1 MTISPP
7 QVNGHR
13 HRIPVITEWQTLLAP
28 AEESAVVTTA
38 PENQTVP
45 AEPAVDLVAEA
56 KADAIRTKAYADA
69 EEQRARAEAEAE
81 AVRIKAEGDAKAAEI
96 KAAEEAR
103 KLKLANDKAQAR
115 AIEEQAARD
124 ARIAKSNRERAEA
137 ERGQQED
144 ERASQEQ
151 KQNEA
156 AAEADVAKAASTW
169 RFYAVMFYA
178 VCAVVALPVQI
189 AAFWDPNAWW
199 LVIAPL
205 MLEGAALVVTKGAAA
220 AVAATRP
227 HWHYRT
233 VAWVF
238 AFIAAGIN
246 LKHGLDAFDPATAFG
261 TAFASLAGPGVWDLH
276 EHGRIRRRD
285 GVVTRRERRAAK
297 KAAKR
302 AAEEKAAAELFEAEQ
317 QAHLEN
323 TARSAAERLDADRKE
338 MFPRV
343 HAHALKLAADLGE
356 TAITPA
362 IWKQAKLDV
371 DGALPGES
379 DEILRMRNMAAA
391 KVEAARL
398 NKPVSTLSKTT
409 NAQRA
414 SQIPGAKKPRV
425 YNPPARPGRRR
436 PGDTPKYVE
445 AARKQASITARN
457 ASIEEQK

>member
-1 MTISPP
+1 MTTSPP

-13 HRIPVITEWQTLLAP
+13 RRIPVIEDWQTLLAP
-28 AEESAVVTTA
+28 VEEPAVATT
-38 PENQTVP
+38 PEPQPEPV
-45 AEPAVDLVAEA
+45 EPAVDLVAEA

-81 AVRIKAEGDAKAAEI
+81 AVRIKAEGDAKAAEV
-96 KAAEEAR
+96 KAVEEAR
-103 KLKLANDKAQAR
+103 KLRLANDKAAAR

-144 ERASQEQ
+144 ERARQEQ
-151 KQNEA
+151 QQNEA
-156 AAEADVAKAASTW
+156 AAEADVAKATKTW
-169 RFYAVMFYA
+169 RRYAIFFYA

-189 AAFWDPNAWW
+189 AAFWDRDAPW

-220 AVAATRP
+220 AVAANRP

-285 GVVTRRERRAAK
+285 GVLTRRQRKAQAAAAK
-297 KAAKR
+297 VEFKQR
-302 AAEEKAAAELFEAEQ
+302 AAEEKRKADEKEAAEKAAAGAAETLANSRAEEFPEVWDEAEKIAAAVGEITVT
-317 QAHLEN
+317 QAVWVRAYRNIQGCE
-323 TARSAAERLDADRKE
+323 
-338 MFPRV
+338 
-343 HAHALKLAADLGE
+343 
-356 TAITPA
+356 
-362 IWKQAKLDV
+362 
-371 DGALPGES
+371 PGES
-379 DEILRMRNMAAA
+379 IESITARRKAEARVAAA
-391 KVEAARL
+391 LSGA
-398 NKPVSTLSKTT
+398 PVATLSQNK

-414 SQIPGAKKPRV
+414 NQMPRAQRG
-425 YNPPARPGRRR
+425 PARKPPVRR
-436 PGDTPKYVE
+436 PGDTAKYVQ
-445 AARKQASITARN
+445 AARKQAAITAKN
-457 ASIEEQK
+457 ASTEEQK